1 MRRFLF
7 LLGLFVT
14 SCLHLAGIGA
24 QAEEAV
30 TTLNFAVT
38 RNGEQIGSTG
48 VKLRQRG
55 DQTTAETAT
64 NVQVK
69 IAFITVYRYEQ
80 HLAERWIGGK
90 LTALSAVTD
99 DNGSI
104 HRVSATRAG
113 DILSVTA
120 DGKVTQV
127 DPAMVPANLWNAAL
141 VRMRAALD
149 PKDGSVMP
157 VSVVD

>member
-14 SCLHLAGIGA
+14 SCLLLAGIGA

-38 RNGEQIGSTG
+38 RNGEQIGSTS

-80 HLAERWIGGK
+80 HLAERWIGAK

-104 HRVSATRAG
+104 IHRVSATRSG
-113 DILSVTA
+113 DILSVDA
-120 DGKVTQV
+120 DGKISQV
-127 DPAMVPANLWNAAL
+127 DPATVP
-141 VRMRAALD
+141 
-149 PKDGSVMP
+149 
-157 VSVVD
+157 